1 MFNSKMS
8 VEVAKQIAH
17 SLLKTGAIKLSPAS
31 PFTWV
36 SGWKSPIYCDNRC
49 TLGDVQVRGQVCEAF
64 VSSIRAK
71 YPDVEVIAGVATGA
85 IAHGMLVA
93 EKLGL
98 PFAYVRA
105 ERKEHGLKKVVE
117 GAEVAGKKV
126 VVVEDLVSTGKSSVN
141 ALRHLKEENANVLG
155 MAAIFTYE
163 FDEARKA
170 FEEQS
175 TELTTLSSYTALVE
189 QALEDGYIEPG
200 DVEALKQW
208 RSAPD
213 KFFK

>member
-1 MFNSKMS
+1 MS
-8 VEVAKQIAH
+8 VDIAKQIAH
-17 SLLKTGAIKLSPAS
+17 SLLKTGAVKLSPAN

-49 TLGDVQVRGQVCEAF
+49 TLGNVQVRSQIAEAF
-64 VSSIRAK
+64 VSLIRVA

-98 PFAYVRA
+98 PFAYVRE

-117 GAEVAGKKV
+117 GAAVAEKKV
-126 VVVEDLVSTGKSSVN
+126 AVVEDLVSTGKSSAKAVERLN
-141 ALRHLKEENANVLG
+141 EEKANVLG
-155 MAAIFTYE
+155 MVAIFTYE
-163 FDEARKA
+163 FDEARKK
-170 FEEQS
+170 FEELG

-189 QALEDGYIEPG
+189 QALEDGYIQPG
-200 DVEALKQW
+200 DVDALKQW
-208 RSAPD
+208 RAAPD

>member
-1 MFNSKMS
+1 MFNSIMS
-8 VEVAKQIAH
+8 AEIAGQIAH
-17 SLLKTGAIKLSPAS
+17 SLLKTGAVKLSPAT

-49 TLGDVQVRGQVCEAF
+49 TLGDVQVRSQIAEAF
-64 VSSIRAK
+64 ISLIQAK
-71 YPDVEVIAGVATGA
+71 YPDAEVIAGVATGA
-85 IAHGMLVA
+85 VAHGMLVA
-93 EKLGL
+93 EKMGL

-117 GAEVAGKKV
+117 GAAVAEKKV
-126 VVVEDLVSTGKSSVN
+126 VVVEDLVSTGKSSAKAVE
-141 ALRHLKEENANVLG
+141 HLKEEKANVLG

-163 FDEARKA
+163 FDEARKK
-170 FEEQS
+170 FEDMG
-175 TELTTLSSYTALVE
+175 TELTTLSSYTVLVE
-189 QALEDGYIEPG
+189 QALEEKYIQPG

-213 KFFK
+213 KFFR

>member
-1 MFNSKMS
+1 MNM
-8 VEVAKQIAH
+8 EVSKQIAH
-17 SLLKTGAIKLSPAS
+17 SLLKIGAIKLSPAN

-36 SGWKSPIYCDNRC
+36 SGWRSPIYCDNRL
-49 TLGDVQVRGQVCEAF
+49 TLGDVQVRDEICSAF
-64 VSSIRAK
+64 VSLIRSK
-71 YPDVEVIAGVATGA
+71 YPDVEVVAGVATGA

-117 GAEVAGKKV
+117 GADPAGKKV

-141 ALRHLKEENANVLG
+141 ALVHLKEEKANVLG
-155 MAAIFTYE
+155 MVAIFTYE
-163 FDEARKA
+163 FDEARKK
-170 FEEQS
+170 FEELG

-189 QALEDGYIEPG
+189 QALADGYIQLH
-200 DVEALKQW
+200 DVEALKKW
-208 RSAPD
+208 RSEPD
-213 KFFK
+213 KF

>member
-1 MFNSKMS
+1 MN

-17 SLLKTGAIKLSPAS
+17 SLLKIGAVKLSPTN

-49 TLGDVQVRGQVCEAF
+49 TLGDVQVREQICEAF
-64 VSSIRAK
+64 VNLIRSK

-93 EKLGL
+93 ERLKL

-117 GAEVAGKKV
+117 GANPEGKKV
-126 VVVEDLVSTGKSSVN
+126 VVIEDLVSTGKSSAS
-141 ALRHLKEENANVLG
+141 ALVHLKEEQANVLG

-163 FDEARKA
+163 FDEARKK
-170 FEEQS
+170 FEE
-175 TELTTLSSYTALVE
+175 LGVDLITLSGYTALVE
-189 QALEDGYIEPG
+189 QALEDGYIHLR
-200 DVEALKQW
+200 DVEALKKW
-208 RSAPD
+208 RSEPD
-213 KFFK
+213 KFLK

>member
-1 MFNSKMS
+1 MN

-17 SLLKTGAIKLSPAS
+17 SLLKIGAIKLSPAN

-36 SGWKSPIYCDNRC
+36 SGWRSPIYCDNRL
-49 TLGDVQVRGQVCEAF
+49 TLGDVQVRDEICSAF
-64 VSSIRAK
+64 VSLIRSK
-71 YPDVEVIAGVATGA
+71 YPDVEVVAGVATGA

-117 GAEVAGKKV
+117 GADPAEKKV

-141 ALRHLKEENANVLG
+141 ALVHLKEEKANVLG
-155 MAAIFTYE
+155 MVAIFTYE
-163 FDEARKA
+163 FDEARKK
-170 FEEQS
+170 FEELG
-175 TELTTLSSYTALVE
+175 TELTTLSGYTALVE
-189 QALEDGYIEPG
+189 QALADGYIQPC
-200 DVEALKQW
+200 DVEALKKW
-208 RSAPD
+208 RSEPD
-213 KFFK
+213 KF